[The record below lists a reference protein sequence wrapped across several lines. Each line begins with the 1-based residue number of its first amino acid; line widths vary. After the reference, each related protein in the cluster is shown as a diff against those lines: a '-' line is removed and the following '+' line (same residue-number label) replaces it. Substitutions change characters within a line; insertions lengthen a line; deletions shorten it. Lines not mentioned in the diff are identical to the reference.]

1 MAARWRASL
10 PICGSGL
17 RWRCTEHLAR
27 ANSWSTAHTRLVYT
41 WLGLG
46 LGFGLGFGLGLGLRF
61 GFGFG
66 VGRVHTWCSRAWA
79 SREGVPPG
87 GACCAVPSAASCCR
101 QKAAV
106 SMAAYS
112 FSPEASRPSASNWRS
127 ARVAVDRS

>member
-87 GACCAVPSAASCCR
+87 GGCCAAPSAASCCR

>member
-46 LGFGLGFGLGLGLRF
+46 LGLGLGLVR
-61 GFGFG
+61 
-66 VGRVHTWCSRAWA
+66 VWVRVRVRVRVQVRVRVRVRSRVHLVLAGLGLERGRPPRGRLLRRALRGVLLSA
-79 SREGVPPG
+79 EGG
-87 GACCAVPSAASCCR
+87 GEHR
-101 QKAAV
+101 
-106 SMAAYS
+106 
-112 FSPEASRPSASNWRS
+112 
-127 ARVAVDRS
+127 RVLLLA

>member
-46 LGFGLGFGLGLGLRF
+46 LGFGLGFGLGLG
-61 GFGFG
+61 
-66 VGRVHTWCSRAWA
+66 RVHTWCSRAWA

-87 GACCAVPSAASCCR
+87 GGCCAVPSAASCCR

-112 FSPEASRPSASNWRS
+112 FSPEASSPSASNWRS